1 MIDLHMHT
9 LNSDGDK
16 TTIEILKMCEEKKL
30 NYISITDHDNCH
42 SYNDL
47 NNIDVKKYYS
57 GKIIY
62 GAEMTTSFENNV
74 IEILGYGVDME
85 VINEFHKTNYTVEKL
100 IERENYLF
108 NKLLSI
114 CKDLELKNTENL
126 ELYIIKRGFA
136 KRIIY
141 DDLLK
146 YKENFNIIDN
156 ELLQNFSNF
165 ARKGLANPKNKLYL
179 GEDKLFP
186 DLNEVAKLIKAGNGL
201 CFLAHLYQYGI
212 GDDIE
217 FLNRLRKEIKLD
229 GLECYYSYFTDE
241 QTSTILEYAKENK
254 LYISGGSDYHGVLKP
269 GIDIGV
275 GKGNLNIKEEII
287 NPWIDKV
294 KKYC

>member
-1 MIDLHMHT
+1 MHT

-16 TTIEILKMCEEKKL
+16 TTIEILKMCEERKL
-30 NYISITDHDNCH
+30 SYISITDHDNCY

-47 NNIDVKKYYS
+47 NSIDVKKYFS
-57 GKIIY
+57 GQIIP
-62 GAEMTTSFENNV
+62 GVEITTSFENNI
-74 IEILGYGVDME
+74 IEILAYGVNTT
-85 VINEFHKTNYTVEKL
+85 VINDFHKKTYTKEKL

-108 NKLLSI
+108 NKLLGI
-114 CKDLELKNTENL
+114 CKDLGLKNSKDL
-126 ELYIIKRGFA
+126 KLDIIKRGLA

-141 DDLLK
+141 NDLLK

-156 ELLQNFSNF
+156 ELFKSFNNF

-179 GEDKLFP
+179 SEDNFFP
-186 DLNEVAKLIKAGNGL
+186 DLKEVSKLIKKSNGV

-212 GDDIE
+212 GNDIE

-229 GLECYYSYFTDE
+229 GVECHYCYFTDE
-241 QTSTILEYAKENK
+241 QTNTILKYAKENK
-254 LYISGGSDYHGVLKP
+254 LYISGGSDYHGELKP

-287 NPWIDKV
+287 NPWINKV
-294 KKYC
+294 KTYC